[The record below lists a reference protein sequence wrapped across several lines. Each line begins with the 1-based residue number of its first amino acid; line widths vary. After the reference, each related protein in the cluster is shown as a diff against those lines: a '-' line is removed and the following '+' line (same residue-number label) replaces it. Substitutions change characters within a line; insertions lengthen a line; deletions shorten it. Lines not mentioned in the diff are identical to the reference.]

1 MNENERTAVNQLKN
15 IREVSA
21 VKLKKIDKGSPDA
34 KPLVYI
40 SNIKRADIFLR
51 MINELEAYRAIGTV
65 EEFEQAKKYIKL
77 AKIHGTVGQVI
88 DACAEY
94 EEIGT
99 VEECRAAVEKQ
110 KAKKM
115 ESPWCSCCG
124 KFLTTEYMNKRY
136 HCIYCGQLLKWEEN
150 EE

>member
-40 SNIKRADIFLR
+40 SNIKRADILLR

-65 EEFEQAKKYIKL
+65 EE
-77 AKIHGTVGQVI
+77 
-88 DACAEY
+88 
-94 EEIGT
+94 
-99 VEECRAAVEKQ
+99 CRAAVEKQ
-110 KAKKM
+110 KKGLSVDEAKAIAAKAICIGCGYLTGYECSYNGGNCM
-115 ESPWCSCCG
+115 TTKPMLESVS
-124 KFLTTEYMNKRY
+124 KSFDEKKEEDER
-136 HCIYCGQLLKWEEN
+136 WED
-150 EE
+150 

>member
-51 MINELEAYRAIGTV
+51 LIN
-65 EEFEQAKKYIKL
+65 
-77 AKIHGTVGQVI
+77 
-88 DACAEY
+88 
-94 EEIGT
+94 
-99 VEECRAAVEKQ
+99 
-110 KAKKM
+110 
-115 ESPWCSCCG
+115 
-124 KFLTTEYMNKRY
+124 
-136 HCIYCGQLLKWEEN
+136 
-150 EE
+150 